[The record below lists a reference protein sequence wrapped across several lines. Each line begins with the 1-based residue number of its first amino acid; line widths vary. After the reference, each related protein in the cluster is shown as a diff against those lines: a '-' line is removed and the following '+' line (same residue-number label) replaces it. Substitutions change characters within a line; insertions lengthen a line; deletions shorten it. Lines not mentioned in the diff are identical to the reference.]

1 MASALAGIIKFGAEK
16 GIENISHEVER
27 GEKMKQLIDI
37 LEREVSIRKQG
48 GRGYYELRELER
60 AADAVRFSKGD
71 TAKVVLTTMGGP
83 VVGGIIAG
91 VRNKRMKKIEKLLG
105 EVRKLDP
112 EYRYR
117 AASYAESRKEA
128 LMKRIGLDKKKIK
141 EIKDL
146 AMESKIRQRLQQY
159 EDDADMDEGEE
170 PIPRRRD
177 VRRGGKRI
185 RGGYMTNTQMRK
197 IYNMLH

>member
-37 LEREVSIRKQG
+37 LEREVSLRKRG
-48 GRGYYELRELER
+48 GEGYYELRELER

-83 VVGGIIAG
+83 VVGGIVAG
-91 VRNKRMKKIEKLLG
+91 VRAKRMKKIEKLLG

-117 AASYAESRKEA
+117 AASYAQTRKKA
-128 LMKRIGLDKKKIK
+128 IMKRLGLDDKRIK

-159 EDDADMDEGEE
+159 EEDDES
-170 PIPRRRD
+170 IPMRRD
-177 VRRGGKRI
+177 VRRGGKRL
-185 RGGYMTNTQMRK
+185 RGGRMTNTQMRK